1 MVVFGGMASGQCEY
15 DTSNNEATAI
25 LLCFNDSISDYVCPD
40 DLWDFYAFDVV
51 DGSHISGMITFATE
65 QSGTTIRIMDPN
77 GELLVPRM
85 GTSDGQRTLWIPIDE
100 GALIEGTYYIRVGFW
115 SAAAYDHQYTLS
127 MDLSIPS
134 ECAPDGNDEPENA
147 SEIAFRTTVSDWLC
161 ADDHLDI
168 WHFTVAEG
176 DEYKSTISMTA
187 NPGELLLYLY
197 DSTQTQL
204 FQVRTEDGE
213 LEYNLGVNGHTLAP
227 GDYYIGVFL
236 PMARDDENS
245 YSLILNKPLVF
256 KPMDPVQVEIQTFE
270 PQQWRPAGCVSDQ
283 NNSEGT
289 AAVIQLDKKTTGWV
303 CEADP
308 WDYFAFNIPTG
319 AKLKGNI
326 KLSSPQQL
334 TIFSVY
340 NKSTGMKFVESKFTT
355 EDELEF
361 STLFR
366 AGDLTPGTYY
376 ISVTRMSSTSFDHQ
390 YTIEMDIAGYESE
403 VTWVRFC
410 LDSFYCEKE
419 SIQDEGSSDD
429 EPYFKL
435 IQRYMNIDPSAGT
448 PYWYTGSPQ
457 VFSGVDSG
465 ENRRF
470 TSSQRKFFEG
480 EILDN
485 PRWANFDIELWEK
498 DSVTGDDH
506 EDTLQVLLDLD
517 SLFGL
522 SYVKTEPQ
530 GNAWAT
536 SVDGRI
542 ASIETLLWSR
552 NTHPTE
558 NKYYLRW
565 HIEFDQFASLTNT
578 GKRFT
583 GWDDFAVGKFFSG
596 EQETYMIAIDED
608 APGNFGRFYFYNSL
622 GFKVK
627 QFDGGFDKYDRIAA
641 GDMDG
646 DGIDEVVVASKREG
660 GYVIFYDT
668 YTEDSQYSYSIP
680 FTAYDGL
687 AVADVTGDGV
697 CEVLIAKDNNDTVY
711 IYDARGTLLNEF
723 KVGWDFK
730 GVRYTDSD
738 TRHDAFLVGDVK
750 GNATPEI
757 VMIENKNGENSKVHV
772 YEPFYKT
779 GQARLV
785 PPVLTDFLFTH
796 YDGACLGDIN
806 GNDKQELLIAID
818 PGDGHNGCQIH
829 IYNIATGKRTG
840 VRYWPVFQKYD
851 GFATGDVL
859 GAALGHGK
867 EQILLASQDDDTVYI
882 SQ

>member
-1 MVVFGGMASGQCEY
+1 MVVLGGMASGQCES
-15 DTSNNEATAI
+15 DACNNEATAI
-25 LLCFNDSISDYVCPD
+25 LLSFNDSISDYVCPD
-40 DLWDFYAFDVV
+40 DLWDFYAFNVAG
-51 DGSHISGMITFATE
+51 GSDISGMITFTAE

-77 GELLVPRM
+77 GELLFPRT

-147 SEIAFRTTVSDWLC
+147 SDLSFRTTVSDWLC
-161 ADDHLDI
+161 ADDHIDI

-187 NPGELLLYLY
+187 NPGELFLYLY
-197 DSTQTQL
+197 DSDQTQL

-213 LEYNLGVNGHTLAP
+213 LEYNLGVNGHTLMP

-236 PMARDDENS
+236 PLARDDENS
-245 YSLILNKPLVF
+245 YSLILQKPLVF
-256 KPMDPVQVEIQTFE
+256 KPMDPVQLEIQTFE
-270 PQQWRPAGCVSDQ
+270 PQQFTPVGCRADQ
-283 NNSEGT
+283 NNSEDT
-289 AAVIQLDKKTTGWV
+289 AVTIQINQKITGWV
-303 CEADP
+303 CEDDP
-308 WDYFAFNIPTG
+308 WDYFTFDVPTG

-340 NKSTGMKFVESKFTT
+340 NKTTGEKYIESKFTT

-361 STLFR
+361 SALFR

-376 ISVTRMSSTSFDHQ
+376 ISVTRMSNTTFDHQ

-403 VTWVRFC
+403 VTWARFC

-429 EPYFKL
+429 EPYFKF
-435 IQRYMNIDPSAGT
+435 IQRYMNLDPTGT
-448 PYWYTGSPQ
+448 NYWYDGSPQ
-457 VFSGVDSG
+457 VFSDVDSG

-470 TSSQRKFFEG
+470 TTSQRKLFEG

-485 PRWANFDIELWEK
+485 PRWAHFDIELWE
-498 DSVTGDDH
+498 DDTVTNDDH
-506 EDTLQVLLDLD
+506 EDTLTVLLDLD
-517 SLFGL
+517 SLFMGG
-522 SYVKTEPQ
+522 YVKTDPQ
-530 GNAWAT
+530 GSAWAT
-536 SVDGRI
+536 SVDGHI

-552 NTHPTE
+552 DTYPTE

-565 HIEFDQFASLTNT
+565 HIEFDPYACLTNT
-578 GKRFT
+578 GKKFT
-583 GWDDFAVGKFFSG
+583 HSDDFAVGKFFEG
-596 EQETYMIAIDED
+596 GQETYVIANDED
-608 APGNFGRFYFYNSL
+608 AHDHFGRFYFYNSL
-622 GFKVK
+622 GFTVK

-646 DGIDEVVVASKREG
+646 DGIDEVVVASKRDG
-660 GYVIFYDT
+660 GYVTFYDT
-668 YTEDSQYSYSIP
+668 YTEDSQYCYSIP
-680 FTAYDGL
+680 FTTYDGL
-687 AVADVTGDGV
+687 AVADVNGDGV
-697 CEVLIAKDNNDTVY
+697 CEVLMAKDDNDMVY
-711 IYDARGTLLNEF
+711 IYNAAGTLLHEF
-723 KVGWDFK
+723 DVGWDFK
-730 GVRYTDSD
+730 GVRYTDSN

-750 GNATPEI
+750 GDATPEI

-772 YEPFYKT
+772 YEPFYVP
-779 GQARLV
+779 GQVHLV
-785 PPVLTDFLFTH
+785 PPLLTDFRFTH
-796 YDGACLGDIN
+796 YDGACLGDVN
-806 GNDKQELLIAID
+806 GNDKQELLIALD
-818 PGDGHNGCQIH
+818 SGDGYNGCQIH

-851 GFATGDVL
+851 GFAAGDVL
-859 GAALGHGK
+859 GAELGNGH